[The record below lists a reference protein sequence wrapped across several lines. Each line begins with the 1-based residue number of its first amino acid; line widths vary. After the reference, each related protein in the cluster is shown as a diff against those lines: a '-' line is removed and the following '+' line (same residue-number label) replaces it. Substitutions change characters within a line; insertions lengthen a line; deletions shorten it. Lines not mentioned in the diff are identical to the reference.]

1 MSDFSITIERGATRR
16 KIILSALIGRRL
28 PGLIAIP
35 EKDFEVSDAEIEDF
49 VNSGLS
55 AEENGW
61 AKRAFTTCICRTSMN
76 IGSSHPV
83 KETVGRAVTGIVEFE
98 YGEASQG
105 TSPLT
110 PPRSK
115 RCCKQ

>member
-1 MSDFSITIERGATRR
+1 MSDFSVTIERGATRR

-28 PGLIAIP
+28 PGLIGIP

-61 AKRAFTTCICRTSMN
+61 AKRRFHDVYLQNVNEALARL
-76 IGSSHPV
+76 HPV
-83 KETVGRAVTGIVEFE
+83 KKQTVGRAATGIVEFE

-105 TSPLT
+105 TSPVD
-110 PPRSK
+110 PSK
-115 RCCKQ
+115 K